1 MWWKQISTRPAGS
14 LPANLVTKVGVLL
27 VTVLVIALIVSMSF
41 QRSAEPEQSP
51 AIPPPEGQTTVDAG
65 VGARL
70 GNQVEDVLRREELD
84 RLAAQRDE
92 ENRQRQEAALAAA
105 QAVGALPADVA
116 APPTID
122 PDTGHIFDPEE
133 IALRA
138 AIRLE
143 DIERGLRSLRSDP
156 VALSTRGSG
165 TDDLQSTVAA
175 LAGTAAAA
183 AGSNNPAAAFAGPLQ
198 AALAADADQQA
209 AATTALLN
217 ALVPGAAGG
226 PSGGVNI
233 STGEPLYEPQAGEL
247 DLPLPNSERLPAYDD
262 PPRLIEPTDPAGWE
276 RVYEGT
282 MLESVLVTQLS
293 GDFPGP
299 VLAMVSVPLYS
310 ADRQRILIP
319 RGSRIVGS
327 AQAVTGRDQERLAV
341 GFHRLILPDGRFI
354 PLQFAG
360 LNQIGESA
368 LRDEVNRHYW
378 SMFFAAGAVGVI
390 SGLTAFNAD
399 PFRASA
405 RDQFQSGVGQGLGR
419 SAERILDR
427 FLNRLPTITIRAG
440 HRLRIWLTS
449 DVLIPTPTPQGV
461 TP

>member
-1 MWWKQISTRPAGS
+1 MLTSRPRRPQPCS
-14 LPANLVTKVGVLL
+14 MRSCPAP
-27 VTVLVIALIVSMSF
+27 
-41 QRSAEPEQSP
+41 R
-51 AIPPPEGQTTVDAG
+51 VD
-65 VGARL
+65 
-70 GNQVEDVLRREELD
+70 
-84 RLAAQRDE
+84 
-92 ENRQRQEAALAAA
+92 LAAA
-105 QAVGALPADVA
+105 SISAPASRCMNHRQESL
-116 APPTID
+116 IS
-122 PDTGHIFDPEE
+122 
-133 IALRA
+133 
-138 AIRLE
+138 
-143 DIERGLRSLRSDP
+143 RSRT
-156 VALSTRGSG
+156 VNGS
-165 TDDLQSTVAA
+165 
-175 LAGTAAAA
+175 
-183 AGSNNPAAAFAGPLQ
+183 
-198 AALAADADQQA
+198 
-209 AATTALLN
+209 
-217 ALVPGAAGG
+217 
-226 PSGGVNI
+226 
-233 STGEPLYEPQAGEL
+233 
-247 DLPLPNSERLPAYDD
+247 PAYDD
-262 PPRLIEPTDPAGWE
+262 PTRLIEPTDPAGWE

-327 AQAVTGRDQERLAV
+327 AQAVTGPRPGAPCRGLSPADTPGRPLYPVAVRRLEPDRRIRAPRRGQPPLLV
-341 GFHRLILPDGRFI
+341 DVSLPRE
-354 PLQFAG
+354 P
-360 LNQIGESA
+360 
-368 LRDEVNRHYW
+368 W
-378 SMFFAAGAVGVI
+378 GVI